1 MTEDQ
6 KIRLICG
13 VISAINSNK
22 KQSGDKSPLM
32 LPLEEIKAAANH
44 LEHTQVQGV
53 LDELDEFWKG

>member
-1 MTEDQ
+1 
-6 KIRLICG
+6 
-13 VISAINSNK
+13 
-22 KQSGDKSPLM
+22 M